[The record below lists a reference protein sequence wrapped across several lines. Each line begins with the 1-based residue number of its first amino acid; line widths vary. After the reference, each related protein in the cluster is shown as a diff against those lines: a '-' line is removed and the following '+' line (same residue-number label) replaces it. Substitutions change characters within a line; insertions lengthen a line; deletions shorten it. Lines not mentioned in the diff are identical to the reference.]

1 MNSNKINQINT
12 PMPPMTI
19 FGELFL
25 SEILSKQVVDQEG
38 DVLGKIKDIIV
49 VKGDPMPIVKKL
61 ILISNN
67 TQYQLDYKNISI
79 FNKRIIAAKI
89 KSDKLIPYIQSDD
102 DLMAVRDILDK
113 QILDINGAKVV
124 RVNDIRLQA
133 YMGYIV
139 FIAVD
144 IGIRGILRR
153 LGIEKRGQNIL
164 RLIKFNL
171 PHNLIRWDSLQPI
184 SPRLKS
190 LSLKMP
196 QQMLEHIHPADI
208 ADIISRLSRDEGTQ
222 FFKSLDVESAAE
234 TLSELEPQTQVEIIN
249 SLKTERLVD
258 IIEEMPPDDAADI
271 LNDLSRKK
279 IREILDNLKREDA
292 DSIEK
297 LLVHD
302 SDSAGGLMTDEF
314 LAYEPNITV
323 EEVMKRFKEDAH
335 EVEHI
340 YYIYITDVSKVLLGI
355 ISLRDFLLS
364 DPQCKMYDIMATNIK
379 TFSPEDD
386 EDTVAA
392 TFSKYNLVA
401 MPVVDKEGHLLGII
415 SVDDIIDVILPPK
428 AKRKIKK
435 I

>member
-1 MNSNKINQINT
+1 MLQHKINIKET
-12 PMPPMTI
+12 SGPMPI
-19 FGELFL
+19 YGELFL
-25 SEILSKQVVDQEG
+25 SEILSKPIVDQEG

-49 VKGDPMPIVKKL
+49 VKGEPLPIVKKI
-61 ILISNN
+61 ILSKNN
-67 TQYQLDYKNISI
+67 TLYQLDYKNISI

-89 KSDKLIPYIQSDD
+89 KADKLQPYIASDD
-102 DLMAVRDILDK
+102 DLLSVRDILDK

-133 YMGYIV
+133 YLGYIV

-144 IGIRGILRR
+144 IGVRGILRR
-153 LGIEKRGQNIL
+153 LGFEKKGHNFL
-164 RLIKFNL
+164 KFFKLNL
-171 PHNLIRWDSLQPI
+171 PYNLIRWDSLQPI

-196 QQMLEHIHPADI
+196 KLLLEHIHPADI
-208 ADIISRLSRDEGTQ
+208 ADIISRLSRDEGAH
-222 FFKSLDVESAAE
+222 FFKSLDNESAAE
-234 TLSELEPQTQVEIIN
+234 TLSELEPETQGEIIS
-249 SLKTERLVD
+249 SLKTERIVD
-258 IIEEMPPDDAADI
+258 IIEEMSPDDAADI

-297 LLVHD
+297 LLAHD

-314 LAYEPNITV
+314 LAYKPDLTV
-323 EEVMKRFKEDAH
+323 EEAMKRFKEDAH
-335 EVEHI
+335 DVETIH
-340 YYIYITDVSKVLLGI
+340 YIYITDELEILLGI

-364 DPQCKMYDIMATNIK
+364 LPQCKMSEIMATNMK
-379 TFSPEDD
+379 TLTPEDD
-386 EDTVAA
+386 EDIVAA

-415 SVDDIIDVILPPK
+415 SVDDIIDVILPPR